1 MKFTIERRTLVR
13 MLELIGPKVP
23 SKNWRDKEVRLSACA
38 ARVFVE
44 ANESAGG
51 TEALVLEDGT
61 CVVDYKLFLRLL
73 KSHTKKKT
81 LYVEVDEKRIKFV
94 TTSLPVTEYSRSVT
108 PPGEFKI
115 YPVTDGWLSM
125 SSSEGTETQAKKQ
138 QIKLPNADKIII
150 EREKIVEYL
159 LNPEHHIGSIKA
171 NFFTKFGFCAERW
184 EVLANALRIH
194 GQTHAVTSIRETGYG
209 PRYVVE
215 GKMNTPDGRN
225 PHVRSVWQMDKGA
238 VAPRLI
244 TAYPSVAR

>member
-23 SKNWRDKEVRLSACA
+23 SKNRRDKEVRLSVCA

-61 CVVDYKLFLRLL
+61 CLVDYKLFLRLL

-94 TTSLPVTEYSRSVT
+94 TTSLPVTEFSHSVT

-125 SSSEGTETQAKKQ
+125 SSSEATETQGKKLQ
-138 QIKLPNADKIII
+138 TKLPNADKIII

-171 NFFTKFGFCAERW
+171 NFFSKYGFCAEKW
-184 EVLANALRIH
+184 EVLADALRIH
-194 GQTHAVTSIRETGYG
+194 GQTHEVKIVRETGYG

-215 GKMNTPDGRN
+215 GKLNTPDGRS
-225 PHVRSVWQMDKGA
+225 PHVRSVWQMDKGT

-244 TAYPSVAR
+244 TAYPLVAR